1 MDQKACQCHFFV
13 TNRNHEST
21 QGKRLLI
28 STFSTRTNSGRLWS
42 RGRAPAEPG
51 RDDAAFV
58 NVAGAYAH
66 GRAEIE
72 RRRGS
77 VNPALGAL
85 RPASPRPDVPL
96 GRRSE
101 ERRVGKE
108 CRSRRSPVI

>member
-51 RDDAAFV
+51 RDDATFG
-58 NVAGAYAH
+58 NVAGWYTLRRGATA
-66 GRAEIE
+66 

-77 VNPALGAL
+77 VPPGLGAL

-96 GRRSE
+96 GRL
-101 ERRVGKE
+101 
-108 CRSRRSPVI
+108 